1 MRVRWNSDVSCAN
14 DNGTHA
20 SEAIAATMIDDRRLL
35 TREVHPERPKSV
47 RRFLRVANICV
58 FGSSR
63 LLPWQQA
70 ARLLLGD

>member
-14 DNGTHA
+14 DNGTHT

-35 TREVHPERPKSV
+35 TCEVHLERSKGV
-47 RRFLRVANICV
+47 RSFLRVANIYV